1 MGVLTG
7 RWLRT
12 LLMLL
17 MEFFLFYY
25 LKEIMMDH
33 SLRSISYI
41 ADIGNLVVLMAK
53 RRPMSNNQL
62 ASAASSD
69 DHYNLKR
76 QIKMI
81 CHVFESDE
89 AQLVAQ
95 SIGQAFQVAYMEY
108 LKANGIEDMSI
119 MKDLDY
125 QEVLNQQ
132 EIMGNELNMFAKKE
146 CQKEVIIPKQKN
158 EMLGLVIVE
167 SGWGS
172 MLPTV
177 VVANMMPTGPAA
189 RCGNL
194 NIGDQII
201 SINGISMVGLPL
213 SACQT
218 QIKNTKHLTLVRL
231 VVVPCPPVVEVLI
244 KRPDTKYQLG
254 FSVQDGIICSL
265 LRGGIAER
273 GGVRVGHRI
282 IEINNQSVV
291 ATSHEK
297 IVSILANSVGEVYY

>member
-1 MGVLTG
+1 
-7 RWLRT
+7 
-12 LLMLL
+12 
-17 MEFFLFYY
+17 
-25 LKEIMMDH
+25 MMDH

-53 RRPMSNNQL
+53 RRAITNNSDNSNG
-62 ASAASSD
+62 SSN
-69 DHYNLKR
+69 DHEACAISKR

-81 CHVFESDE
+81 CHVFESEE

-132 EIMGNELNMFAKKE
+132 EIMGDELVMFAKKE

-158 EMLGLVIVE
+158 EILGIVIVE

-177 VVANMMPTGPAA
+177 VVANMMPTGPSA
-189 RCGNL
+189 RCGHL

-213 SACQT
+213 SACQA
-218 QIKNTKHLTLVRL
+218 QIKNAKNLTIVRL

-254 FSVQDGIICSL
+254 FSVQDGIVNIL
-265 LRGGIAER
+265 IT
-273 GGVRVGHRI
+273 I
-282 IEINNQSVV
+282 
-291 ATSHEK
+291 
-297 IVSILANSVGEVYY
+297 SI

>member
-1 MGVLTG
+1 
-7 RWLRT
+7 
-12 LLMLL
+12 
-17 MEFFLFYY
+17 
-25 LKEIMMDH
+25 MDH

-53 RRPMSNNQL
+53 RRVINSDESCSSSSSNYGQ
-62 ASAASSD
+62 
-69 DHYNLKR
+69 KR
-76 QIKMI
+76 QVKMI
-81 CHVFESDE
+81 CHVFESEE
-89 AQLVAQ
+89 AQVVAQ

-132 EIMGNELNMFAKKE
+132 EIMGDELIMFAKKE

-158 EMLGLVIVE
+158 EILGVVIVE

-189 RCGNL
+189 RCGHL

-201 SINGISMVGLPL
+201 SVNGISMVGLPL

-218 QIKNTKHLTLVRL
+218 QIKVRKHFDFV
-231 VVVPCPPVVEVLI
+231 
-244 KRPDTKYQLG
+244 
-254 FSVQDGIICSL
+254 
-265 LRGGIAER
+265 
-273 GGVRVGHRI
+273 
-282 IEINNQSVV
+282 
-291 ATSHEK
+291 
-297 IVSILANSVGEVYY
+297 ILN

>member
-1 MGVLTG
+1 
-7 RWLRT
+7 
-12 LLMLL
+12 
-17 MEFFLFYY
+17 
-25 LKEIMMDH
+25 MDH

-53 RRPMSNNQL
+53 RRAVVTEDSTNDASHTTSSSSL
-62 ASAASSD
+62 SSAAAAAK
-69 DHYNLKR
+69 HR
-76 QIKMI
+76 QVKMI
-81 CHVFESDE
+81 CHVFESEE
-89 AQLVAQ
+89 AQVVAQ

-132 EIMGNELNMFAKKE
+132 EIMGNELLMFAKKE
-146 CQKEVIIPKQKN
+146 CQKEVIVPKAKN
-158 EMLGLVIVE
+158 EIMGVVIVE

-177 VVANMMPTGPAA
+177 VVANMMPNGPAA
-189 RCGNL
+189 RCGSL

-201 SINGISMVGLPL
+201 SVNGISLVGLNL
-213 SACQT
+213 AACQT
-218 QIKNTKHLTLVRL
+218 QIKSTKHMTLVRL

-254 FSVQDGIICSL
+254 FSVQDGI
-265 LRGGIAER
+265 
-273 GGVRVGHRI
+273 
-282 IEINNQSVV
+282 
-291 ATSHEK
+291 
-297 IVSILANSVGEVYY
+297 VSDLDTPLKSF